1 MNGTDIAAFFEITEK
16 ESPVKHVR
24 YSKIWALALAA
35 LLAPPGSWAE
45 DEDVAELETFVAEET
60 VEDDIGIIPTGPI
73 ESVFGF
79 DKTLLETP
87 RSASVISIE
96 TIEQFGITEIDDLIV
111 LAPGSFTQS
120 FFGAAGAL
128 DLRGTPGEVY
138 FNGIRRLENPGNY
151 ATPIGAADRVD
162 IVRGPASVISG
173 PSRIGGYLNFIP
185 KSARAE
191 TGQYLEEPAAELS
204 FTSGSWRKGVLA
216 AEVGGP
222 GEIGGK
228 EFGYY
233 IYGELEDS
241 GSYYDNTEVVSN
253 LLQAT
258 FDMDLDSK
266 SRITFGGMYYDW
278 KSNQVAGWNRLT
290 QELVDTGLYV
300 TGLAT
305 PLDTNGDGDISHQE
319 YFAADQFNYNFMG
332 PSSVTADQFPA
343 SMALDPETVG
353 TAYLKGNQVLVAP
366 DDELLSESWV
376 FYLDHDY
383 AINEEWTLKNKVYYE
398 WYENYGTNAYGFSQ
412 QGESSVYEI
421 QSQIAFAKAYDSF
434 ELNAI
439 LSPSYRYT
447 DYERGNDYINE
458 YFDRRDLTGPSTA
471 LDRRLMATR
480 IDDDYTKYHKGD
492 YGVLGIALLVD
503 VQTQIGLDLLL
514 GVRQDQIDQKAEMVG
529 EKTLFEDD
537 FLGKNDDSAFS
548 WTASISY
555 ETPLGIT
562 PYVTLSEQV
571 TVVASQMADL
581 DPESVADGNAVASSE
596 LEEFGLK
603 GSFLN
608 DQLFMQLSVY
618 EQERTNVS
626 SQDVVTNQV
635 SKGEGVEFEMRYLV
649 SDALTITLGY
659 SDLEVTNLTTIGEGR
674 RFSFFGAGDL
684 PGIDPTLFYGGA
696 VVGNIYTAESN
707 PKAIRAGIPDRILS
721 GSILYD
727 FSENISGFAS
737 VTDVTSVYSGYS
749 QAVKLPAYTLVNA
762 GIKFDIGDWSFTVN
776 GKNLT
781 DERYFRSNFPNLF
794 GSTIVLPELP
804 RHYQINAS
812 FKF

>member
-1 MNGTDIAAFFEITEK
+1 VEY
-16 ESPVKHVR
+16 VR
-24 YSKIWALALAA
+24 NSKIWVLAIAA

-45 DEDVAELETFVAEET
+45 EEDVAELETFVAEET

-96 TIEQFGITEIDDLIV
+96 TMEQFGITEIDDLVV

-162 IVRGPASVISG
+162 IIRGPASVISG
-173 PSRIGGYLNFIP
+173 PSRIGGYLNFVP

-191 TGQYLEEPAAELS
+191 TGQYLERPTGEVSYTTGS
-204 FTSGSWRKGVLA
+204 FQKGVLA

-222 GEIGGK
+222 GSIGDK

-233 IYGELEDS
+233 IYGEAEDS
-241 GSYYDNTEVVSN
+241 DSYYENTEVKSK

-258 FDMDLDSK
+258 FNIDLNEK
-266 SRITFGGMYYDW
+266 SRLSFGGMYYDW
-278 KSNQVAGWNRLT
+278 ESNQVAGWNRLS
-290 QELVDTGLYV
+290 QDLIDTGLYV
-300 TGLAT
+300 TGS
-305 PLDTNGDGDISHQE
+305 PFPGLDVDGDGSISHQE
-319 YFAADQFNYNFMG
+319 YGGNAGIESFTFMG
-332 PSSVTADQFPA
+332 PSYATAEQFQAVPN
-343 SMALDPETVG
+343 MGLDPSTVG
-353 TAYLKGNQVLVAP
+353 TAYLKGSQVLVAP
-366 DDELLSESWV
+366 DDELLSESIV
-376 FYLDHDY
+376 LYLDYEYDLSE
-383 AINEEWTLKNKVYYE
+383 NWSLTNKSYYE
-398 WYENYGTNAYGFSQ
+398 WYDNYGTNAYGFSQ
-412 QGESSVYEI
+412 QGISSVWEN
-421 QSQIAFAKAYDSF
+421 QLQLAFNKAYDGF
-434 ELNAI
+434 EVNAI
-439 LSPSYRYT
+439 ISPSYRDT
-447 DYERGNDYINE
+447 EFERGNDYSNE

-471 LDRRLMATR
+471 LDRRLLAVR
-480 IDDDYTKYHKGD
+480 IDDDYNRYVVGD
-492 YGVLGIALLVD
+492 YSVLGIAALLDLQTDAGVD
-503 VQTQIGLDLLL
+503 VLL
-514 GVRQDQIDQKAEMVG
+514 GVRQDTIDMKSEMIG
-529 EKTLFEDD
+529 HKTLYRDDFYGTNEDD
-537 FLGKNDDSAFS
+537 AFS
-548 WTASISY
+548 WTASITYNS
-555 ETPLGIT
+555 PIGIA

-581 DPESVADGNAVASSE
+581 DPESVADGNAAASSE
-596 LEEFGLK
+596 LKEYGVK

-608 DQLFMQLSVY
+608 DQLFVQANYY

-635 SKGEGVEFEMRYLV
+635 SRGEGYEIEIRYLV
-649 SDALTITLGY
+649 TDALTLTFGY
-659 SDLEVTNLTTIGEGR
+659 SDQEVTNLTTLADGR
-674 RFSFFGAGDL
+674 RFSFFGASDM
-684 PGIDPTLFYGGA
+684 PHIDPALIYGG
-696 VVGNIYTAESN
+696 TANGFVWAADSN
-707 PKAIRAGIPDRILS
+707 PKAIRAGIPDTIMS
-721 GSILYD
+721 ASVIYD
-727 FSENISGFAS
+727 FQSGISGFAS
-737 VTDVTSVYSGYS
+737 VTDVASVYSGYS

-762 GIKFDIGDWSFTVN
+762 GIKFDIGNWAITLN

-804 RHYQINAS
+804 RHYQVNAS